1 MSPAALRQQLERE
14 AVERTLYEVE
24 NVYSPLRIA
33 CELVLLRQL
42 HAACAHRDMSGMPDW
57 RGIRRALDRI
67 PAPDAV
73 TAWDEIARAGVVAN
87 DPPTEP
93 DPLPRHVRR

>member
-1 MSPAALRQQLERE
+1 
-14 AVERTLYEVE
+14 
-24 NVYSPLRIA
+24 
-33 CELVLLRQL
+33 
-42 HAACAHRDMSGMPDW
+42 MSGMPDW